1 MAKTEIYILT
11 TSETYDEWT
20 RLTQAAL
27 LAARVWKHAST
38 IVLPPVMVDQ
48 SAPTAEEARETRIHN
63 ENEEQA
69 LGIILERLDAANA
82 RIVAGKP
89 ANVAWTTLKT
99 THNQQTG
106 NRQYQLY
113 QKLAGIVQKPSE
125 SLPDFFQRLEQ
136 AGDRLSASLA
146 SGTTADDVI
155 NLLVTFL
162 ALSNMDPTE
171 ENESF
176 EVTLSIAG
184 RLTRTTMGTA
194 FMNEQT
200 RRDTT
205 KDSKEAGL
213 ISRAGRPTKKG
224 PKPGSP
230 TCSHCQKAHKS
241 DECYSK
247 YPEKMPQWMKDRNE
261 EQKRRCAQQQTA
273 TNGTNAHAAAANNS
287 SDEDT
292 PESIMMASSTH
303 SPPSSSSD
311 QRWITDSGA
320 TSSMTPHWHWI
331 RNLTPCRV
339 PVNVAS
345 GEVVYA
351 TGRGEVWF
359 QPVVNDV
366 KVESVIF
373 SRVLYVPQLSN
384 SLFAVLPV
392 ARKRGVVV
400 SFDKSKVQF
409 KSAEG
414 GTFMTASYEGKT
426 AYLDGKTLPA
436 PINELAM
443 TTAST
448 PTVTLALLH
457 RRMAHIGT
465 DRLKKLVKL
474 DMAKGVT
481 PKDIAKLEDDL
492 PIICEPC
499 LAGKQHREPFPH
511 SISTTSSPLEI
522 IVSDLHGPLPPTDE
536 GYRYWLLF
544 IDVHTCLTLVYLLRK
559 KKEAFECFKDY
570 KALVEKQTGH
580 LIKCLRDDKGG
591 EFIGKKW
598 DAFMTEQGIRH
609 EKTTVNTPQQNG
621 IAERKNRTLEEA
633 VTSMLAQAKLPR
645 AVWGQ
650 ALQLAVRIT
659 NASPMSAIKDK
670 TPYEAFY
677 GKKPDLSM
685 LRTFGCRAYV
695 HVQKEKRKEAKWH
708 TQQCIYLEFEDGY
721 KGFKC
726 YNPETNLLVISRDV
740 VFDENE
746 FPSIPWNNEDES
758 FIPISGGYYPPPD
771 NRNAYLP
778 PPAPQAP
785 GLPPPPAPNP
795 PPPLPPPLP
804 PPPPPPPPPPAPL
817 PPSTPSAPSPSPR
830 PAPGSPNDDD
840 SYVPPDTPEPS
851 PASSESDDGWPIQSY
866 RLPSEERRD
875 EYREPSPRRGIGFR
889 GKGKTKS
896 GGRTPT
902 PIKEEPESPPRIDG
916 TSVPFSYVESPK
928 KNKKTK
934 EKREVQA
941 LMRHTWSA
949 DPEPGPSQRTVRTRQ
964 PPKEWWKV
972 GGGPQKPAYDPPSDE
987 VADLDNHEDESPTP
1001 SGGAQT
1007 ANSEVEVELEVTPEP
1022 EETTSEE
1029 SVLQALEFVYKPEE
1043 HITWDQAVE
1052 RAFKVAADSTEPQS
1066 FQEAMLRPDK
1076 EKWFEAAMTEIQAHV
1091 DNGTWELVQ
1100 LPPDRKAIGSRWV
1113 FKVKRDAKGEIERYK
1128 GRLVAQG
1135 FSQRPGIDFH
1145 EVFAPTMRWGA
1156 LRTIFALAA
1165 IEDMKIESIDIS
1177 NTYLNGVL
1185 PEGEVVYMR
1194 QPEGFQQKDDEW
1206 VCRLKKGLYG
1216 LKQSG
1221 RLWYQRLGDE
1231 LEKLGFKRLVSDPS
1245 IYAWG
1250 KEDIKV
1256 IVPVFVDDLTL
1267 VSKSKAKIKEVKEAL
1282 AKVFKLRD
1290 LGPTTFLLGMQI
1302 TRDRSTRTLHL
1313 SQRQYVVD
1321 LLERFG
1327 MSDCAPVTTPMEP
1340 GLKLTKDTCPTT
1352 QAEINEMR
1360 NIPYLNT
1367 VGALNYLAIAT
1378 RPNISYT
1385 VGKLARFNSNP
1396 GMQHWKAVKHLL
1408 QYLQGTKDMKLT
1420 YAPDPKVASIFKTY
1434 TDSDFAGDKENG
1446 KSTNGYIVKV
1456 GTGAVSWASKLQGVI
1471 AKSSTEA
1478 EFYGASFAGTEIKW
1492 LRNLLQELGYSF
1504 PKPSPLFVD
1513 NQSTIQVL
1521 NDAVHHSRMKHIP
1534 VAEFWIR
1541 DEVSKAMSISVHY
1554 CPTEEMPADLLTKAL
1569 TRQTVVDLRERMGL
1583 HM

>member
-1 MAKTEIYILT
+1 MAKAEIFVLT
-11 TSETYDEWT
+11 TSETYDEWA
-20 RLTQAAL
+20 RLTRAAL
-27 LAARVWKHAST
+27 LAACVWKH
-38 IVLPPVMVDQ
+38 VDT
-48 SAPTAEEARETRIHN
+48 SVTAPSPADAAKITAEEAREIRIYS

-69 LGIILERLDAANA
+69 LGIILERLDPANA
-82 RIVAGKP
+82 CLVAKKTT
-89 ANVAWTTLKT
+89 ANETWDALKT
-99 THNQQTG
+99 THNQQMG

-113 QKLAGIVQKPSE
+113 QKLASATQKPSE
-125 SLPDFFQRLEQ
+125 SLPDYFQRLEE
-136 AGDRLSASLA
+136 AGDKLSASLRSSATA
-146 SGTTADDVI
+146 SEVI
-155 NLLVTFL
+155 DLLVTFL
-162 ALSNMDPTE
+162 GLSNMDPTE
-171 ENESF
+171 ENEAF

-184 RLTRTTMGTA
+184 GLTRSVIGSA

-205 KDSKEAGL
+205 KDTKEAGL
-213 ISRAGRPTKKG
+213 TSRIGRPPRKG

-230 TCSHCQKAHKS
+230 ICAHCQKAHKS
-241 DECYSK
+241 EDCYSK
-247 YPEKMPQWMKDRNE
+247 YPEKMPQWMKDRNK
-261 EQKRRCAQQQTA
+261 EQRKRRTQQQTT
-273 TNGTNAHAAAANNS
+273 TNSTNAHAAAANDS

-292 PESIMMASSTH
+292 PESIMMASSTL
-303 SPPSSSSD
+303 PPSSSPSD
-311 QRWITDSGA
+311 QRWIIDSGA
-320 TSSMTPHWHWI
+320 TSSMTPHRHWI

-359 QPVVNDV
+359 QPIVNGV
-366 KVESVIF
+366 KVRSVIF
-373 SRVLYVPQLSN
+373 SRVLYVPQLLN

-414 GTFMTASYEGKT
+414 DTFMTASYEGKT
-426 AYLDGKTLPA
+426 VYLDGKTLPA

-448 PTVTLALLH
+448 PPITLALLH
-457 RRMAHIGT
+457 HRMAHIGT

-492 PIICEPC
+492 PTICEPC

-511 SISTTSSPLEI
+511 SISTTSSPLKI

-536 GYRYWLLF
+536 GYHYWLLF
-544 IDVHTCLTLVYLLRK
+544 INVHTRLTLVYLLRK

-645 AVWGQ
+645 AIWGQ
-650 ALQLAVRIT
+650 ALQLAVQIT
-659 NASPMSAIKDK
+659 NVSPTSAIKDK

-708 TQQCIYLEFEDGY
+708 TQRCIYLGFEDGY
-721 KGFKC
+721 KGFRC
-726 YNPETNLLVISRDV
+726 YNPETNLFVISRDV

-746 FPSIPWNNEDES
+746 FPGIPWNDEDES
-758 FIPISGGYYPPPD
+758 FVPISGGYYPPPD

-795 PPPLPPPLP
+795 PPP
-804 PPPPPPPPPPAPL
+804 PPAPS

-851 PASSESDDGWPIQSY
+851 PTSSESDDGWPTQGY

-902 PIKEEPESPPRIDG
+902 PIKEEPESPPRTDG

-941 LMRHTWSA
+941 LMRNTWSA
-949 DPEPGPSQRTVRTRQ
+949 DPEPGPSRRPVRNRQ
-964 PPKEWWKV
+964 PPKEFWKV
-972 GGGPQKPAYDPPSDE
+972 GGGPRELAYDLPSDE
-987 VADLDNHEDESPTP
+987 EADLDDHEDESPAP

-1007 ANSEVEVELEVTPEP
+1007 ANSEAEVELEVTPEP

-1029 SVLQALEFVYKPEE
+1029 SILQALEFVYEPEE
-1043 HITWDQAVE
+1043 HITWDQAAE
-1052 RAFKVAADSTEPQS
+1052 RAFKVVADNTE
-1066 FQEAMLRPDK
+1066 L
-1076 EKWFEAAMTEIQAHV
+1076 
-1091 DNGTWELVQ
+1091 
-1100 LPPDRKAIGSRWV
+1100 
-1113 FKVKRDAKGEIERYK
+1113 
-1128 GRLVAQG
+1128 
-1135 FSQRPGIDFH
+1135 
-1145 EVFAPTMRWGA
+1145 
-1156 LRTIFALAA
+1156 
-1165 IEDMKIESIDIS
+1165 
-1177 NTYLNGVL
+1177 
-1185 PEGEVVYMR
+1185 
-1194 QPEGFQQKDDEW
+1194 
-1206 VCRLKKGLYG
+1206 
-1216 LKQSG
+1216 
-1221 RLWYQRLGDE
+1221 
-1231 LEKLGFKRLVSDPS
+1231 
-1245 IYAWG
+1245 
-1250 KEDIKV
+1250 
-1256 IVPVFVDDLTL
+1256 
-1267 VSKSKAKIKEVKEAL
+1267 
-1282 AKVFKLRD
+1282 
-1290 LGPTTFLLGMQI
+1290 
-1302 TRDRSTRTLHL
+1302 
-1313 SQRQYVVD
+1313 
-1321 LLERFG
+1321 
-1327 MSDCAPVTTPMEP
+1327 
-1340 GLKLTKDTCPTT
+1340 
-1352 QAEINEMR
+1352 
-1360 NIPYLNT
+1360 
-1367 VGALNYLAIAT
+1367 
-1378 RPNISYT
+1378 
-1385 VGKLARFNSNP
+1385 
-1396 GMQHWKAVKHLL
+1396 
-1408 QYLQGTKDMKLT
+1408 
-1420 YAPDPKVASIFKTY
+1420 
-1434 TDSDFAGDKENG
+1434 
-1446 KSTNGYIVKV
+1446 
-1456 GTGAVSWASKLQGVI
+1456 
-1471 AKSSTEA
+1471 
-1478 EFYGASFAGTEIKW
+1478 
-1492 LRNLLQELGYSF
+1492 
-1504 PKPSPLFVD
+1504 
-1513 NQSTIQVL
+1513 
-1521 NDAVHHSRMKHIP
+1521 
-1534 VAEFWIR
+1534 
-1541 DEVSKAMSISVHY
+1541 
-1554 CPTEEMPADLLTKAL
+1554 
-1569 TRQTVVDLRERMGL
+1569 
-1583 HM
+1583 